1 MLKRRGE
8 MMYEYSTG
16 VRTIDDEAADQP
28 RQFPF
33 TPASFWMWGSLP
45 DIPEFRR

>member
-8 MMYEYSTG
+8 MVYECSTG
-16 VRTIDDEAADQP
+16 VRTIDDDATYQL

-33 TPASFWMWGSLP
+33 APASFCMWGSLS